1 MRYRWLIM
9 VACVLMTAC
18 GVPKVVTVT
27 EYRDRVIRDTV
38 TAVDSVYVSHVI
50 RERGDTIFVADTV
63 YKFRY
68 IDKYAY
74 IHVRDSIPY
83 EVQVVTEVRRR
94 NGYDRFVSWSFW
106 ILLVLILVCIVWT
119 IYKRVY
125 LRRT

>member
-1 MRYRWLIM
+1 M